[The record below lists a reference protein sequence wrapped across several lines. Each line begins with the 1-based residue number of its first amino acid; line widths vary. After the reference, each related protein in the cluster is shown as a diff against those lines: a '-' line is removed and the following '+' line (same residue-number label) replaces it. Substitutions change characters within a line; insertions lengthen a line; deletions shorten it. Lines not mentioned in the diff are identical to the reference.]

1 MIAPKYA
8 KAFDLIM
15 EISYD
20 DFKIYF
26 VNDFG
31 VLSESWTAGGMP
43 AIHCPRSWR

>member
-31 VLSESWTAGGMP
+31 VLSESWLQNSDELLTP
-43 AIHCPRSWR
+43 